1 MFLFII
7 CYPGSISLSL
17 LCYRLSILRVMLL
30 LHSFSSRKNYIC
42 IACYSSCALSVFF
55 FSIDSLA
62 KLLSIAISSPSN
74 CQPRECYGFVWLRL
88 LFDNFANMILITLAR
103 SYIDHI
109 LNSEY
114 RLQLNIIQADSFK
127 SHLTIV
133 SIDCC

>member
-55 FSIDSLA
+55 SIDSLA

-74 CQPRECYGFVWLRL
+74 YQPRECYGFVWLRL
-88 LFDNFANMILITLAR
+88 LFDNFANTILITLAHR
-103 SYIDHI
+103 YIDHI
-109 LNSEY
+109 LNTS
-114 RLQLNIIQADSFK
+114 
-127 SHLTIV
+127 
-133 SIDCC
+133 